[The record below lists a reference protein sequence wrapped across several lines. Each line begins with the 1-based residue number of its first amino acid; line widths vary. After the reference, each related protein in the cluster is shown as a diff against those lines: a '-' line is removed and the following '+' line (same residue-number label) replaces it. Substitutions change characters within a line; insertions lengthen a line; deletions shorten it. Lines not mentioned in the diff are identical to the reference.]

1 MKKIVLII
9 AVLSLAVA
17 CKSNTKEQSEET
29 PNQEVENVSYAS
41 FGEKINAEEAL
52 SKEEMASIFDN
63 LQPGDTV
70 TAKFATTVNAV
81 CQAKGCWMKLDLGET
96 ESMVKFKD
104 YLFFVPMNI
113 AGEEVIVEGK
123 AYVNEMSVSEQ
134 QHYAED
140 AGKSEEEIAQITE
153 PKRTLSFMADGVLVK
168 E

>member
-1 MKKIVLII
+1 MKKIVLIV
-9 AVLSLAVA
+9 AVLSLTVA
-17 CKSNTKEQSEET
+17 CKSNSKEQAEDKSSQET
-29 PNQEVENVSYAS
+29 EAISYAS
-41 FGEKINAEEAL
+41 FGEKIDAEEAL
-52 SKEEMASIFDN
+52 SKEEMSEIFEN
-63 LQPGDTV
+63 LQPGDTI
-70 TAKFATTVNAV
+70 TAKFTTTVNAV

-104 YLFFVPMNI
+104 YAFFVPMNI

-123 AYVNEMSVSEQ
+123 AYVNEMSVAEQ